1 MAIIIIAIE
10 TEIEVPLIPVFQYFM
25 SQSERHHIGVGMGYL
40 YLGLAIIS
48 EVIGTS
54 ALQAS
59 NGFTKLMPNALVVL
73 GYGTAF
79 YLLGLTLKY
88 MPVGIAYA
96 IWAGLG
102 IVLIAIIGAVVFKQI
117 PDIPAVIGM
126 ILIVAGVL
134 VIHLFSQTAG
144 H

>member
-1 MAIIIIAIE
+1 
-10 TEIEVPLIPVFQYFM
+10 
-25 SQSERHHIGVGMGYL
+25 MGYL
-40 YLGLAIIS
+40 YLGIAIIC

-59 NGFTKLMPNALVVL
+59 NGFTKILPSIIVVL
-73 GYGTAF
+73 GYGLAF
-79 YLLGLTLKY
+79 YLLGFALKF

-102 IVLIAIIGAVVFKQI
+102 IVLIAIIGAIAFKQI
-117 PDIPAVIGM
+117 PDMPAVIGM
-126 ILIVAGVL
+126 GLIILGVL
-134 VIHLFSQTAG
+134 VIHLFSKTAG

>member
-1 MAIIIIAIE
+1 
-10 TEIEVPLIPVFQYFM
+10 
-25 SQSERHHIGVGMGYL
+25 MGYL
-40 YLGLAIIS
+40 YLGIAIIC

-59 NGFTKLMPNALVVL
+59 NGFTRIMPSALVVL
-73 GYGTAF
+73 GYGAAF
-79 YLLGLTLKY
+79 YLLALTLKY

-102 IVLIAIIGAVVFKQI
+102 IVLIAIIGAIVFKQI
-117 PDIPAVIGM
+117 PDIPAVVGM
-126 ILIVAGVL
+126 GLIILGVL
-134 VIHLFSQTAG
+134 VIRLFSKTAG

>member
-1 MAIIIIAIE
+1 
-10 TEIEVPLIPVFQYFM
+10 
-25 SQSERHHIGVGMGYL
+25 MGYL
-40 YLGLAIIS
+40 YLGIAIIC

-54 ALQAS
+54 ALQVS
-59 NGFTKLMPNALVVL
+59 NGFTKTLPSIIVVL
-73 GYGTAF
+73 GYGLAF
-79 YLLGLTLKY
+79 YLLGFALRF

-102 IVLIAIIGAVVFKQI
+102 IVLIAIIGAVAFKQI

-126 ILIVAGVL
+126 GLIILGVL
-134 VIHLFSQTAG
+134 VIRLFSKTAG